1 MGCGSWTSSSWDSYK
16 KSKSIDDRSTVSS
29 IYHSS
34 ECKDTMNPKGVNV
47 RESRDSDEHPNSNAI
62 ILGLDVTG
70 SMGSTAETIAKGGLN
85 DIITGIYDKDILE
98 DPQIM
103 VAAIGD
109 TYYDEAPLQVGQF
122 ESDIRAAENLTDIWF
137 EAGGGG
143 NGGESYLALWY
154 FAARHTSI
162 DCFENRGKKGVI
174 FTIGDEPCCARLPKD
189 HIEKFFGDKVQ
200 ADIKAEDILA
210 EVSKMYD
217 VYHIGLREY
226 GFNKDGYGFYH
237 DAETFW
243 PDLLGERAMLIK
255 GEKDE
260 NLDRI
265 PAIINATLELRMGR
279 KLEDVTKDMDSSTA
293 LVVRNAVGGLSAEKV
308 GSGEL
313 VEF

>member
-16 KSKSIDDRSTVSS
+16 KAKSIDDRSTVRS
-29 IYHSS
+29 IYRSS
-34 ECKDTMNPKGVNV
+34 ECKDTMNPEGVAV

-109 TYYDEAPLQVGQF
+109 TYYDESPLQVGQF

-137 EAGGGG
+137 EGGGGG

-162 DCFENRGKKGVI
+162 DCFEKRGKKGVI
-174 FTIGDEPCCARLPKD
+174 FTIGDEPCCARLPKE
-189 HIEKFFGDKVQ
+189 HIKQVFGDDVQ
-200 ADIKAEDILA
+200 ADIKVEDILA

-217 VYHIGLREY
+217 VYHIGLHSY
-226 GFNKDGYGFYH
+226 GFDKSDRY
-237 DAETFW
+237 AESYWT
-243 PDLLGERAMLIK
+243 DLLGERAMLIR
-255 GEKDE
+255 GGKDD

-279 KLEDVTKDMDSSTA
+279 KLEDITRAMDSSTA
-293 LVVRNAVGGLSAEKV
+293 LVVTNAVSGLTAEK
-308 GSGEL
+308 SESTEL

>member
-16 KSKSIDDRSTVSS
+16 KSKSIDDKSTVSS

-34 ECKDTMNPKGVNV
+34 ECKDTMNPKGVTI

-109 TYYDEAPLQVGQF
+109 TYYDESPLQVGQF

-137 EAGGGG
+137 EGGGGG

-162 DCFENRGKKGVI
+162 DCFEKRGKKGVI
-174 FTIGDEPCCARLPKD
+174 FTIGDEPCCARLPKE
-189 HIEKFFGDKVQ
+189 HIKQVFGDDVQ
-200 ADIKAEDILA
+200 ADIKVEDILA

-217 VYHIGLREY
+217 VYHIGLRNY
-226 GFNKDGYGFYH
+226 GFDKSDRY
-237 DAETFW
+237 AESYWT
-243 PDLLGERAMLIK
+243 DLLGERAMLIK

-293 LVVRNAVGGLSAEKV
+293 LVVTNAISGLTTEQSD
-308 GSGEL
+308 STEL

>member
-16 KSKSIDDRSTVSS
+16 KSKSIDAKSTVRS

-85 DIITGIYDKDILE
+85 DIITGIYDKNILE
-98 DPQIM
+98 DPQVM

-109 TYYDEAPLQVGQF
+109 TYYDESPLQVGQF
-122 ESDIRAAENLTDIWF
+122 ESDIRAAQNLMDIWF
-137 EAGGGG
+137 EGGGGG

-162 DCFENRGKKGVI
+162 DCFEKRGKKGVI
-174 FTIGDEPCCARLPKD
+174 FTIGDEPCCSKLPKE
-189 HIEKFFGDKVQ
+189 HIKEVFGDDVQ
-200 ADIKAEDILA
+200 ADINAEDILA

-226 GFNKDGYGFYH
+226 GFNKSERY
-237 DAETFW
+237 AETFW
-243 PDLLGERAMLIK
+243 PDLLGERAMMIK
-255 GEKDE
+255 GAKDE
-260 NLDRI
+260 NLERI

-279 KLEDVTKDMDSSTA
+279 RLEDVTKDMDSSTA
-293 LVVRNAVGGLSAEKV
+293 LVVTNAISGLTTEQSD
-308 GSGEL
+308 STEL